1 MKKLIVL
8 LVFAMLVV
16 SSLSLGF
23 TGKASAI
30 GGGVGDALEVF
41 LEEQAARGE
50 VTSSV
55 AEEKKAPK
63 EYRVLEPGEE
73 KLSEQLIEKLAAGIG
88 GF

>member
-1 MKKLIVL
+1 MKKLTVY

-23 TGKASAI
+23 AGKASADI
-30 GGGVGDALEVF
+30 GNELELF
-41 LEEQAARGE
+41 LEEEAAKAG
-50 VTSSV
+50 VTTAV

-63 EYRVLEPGEE
+63 EYRVLEPEE
-73 KLSEQLIEKLAAGIG
+73 EELSEQLIEEIAATAGP